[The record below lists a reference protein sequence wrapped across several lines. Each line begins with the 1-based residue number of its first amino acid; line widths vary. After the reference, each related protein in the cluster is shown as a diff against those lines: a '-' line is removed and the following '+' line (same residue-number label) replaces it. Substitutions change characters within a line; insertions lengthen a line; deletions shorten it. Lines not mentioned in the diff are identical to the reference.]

1 MSVSYD
7 LDKIKFGVEE
17 GTWTRAVG
25 LYESGKVQRFQDAI
39 YTFVAE
45 VVGSDVY
52 EVVVSK
58 KDYASGNCTC
68 YLGQNDTLCKHMIAV
83 AIYGLK
89 NGQSLSN
96 EEKDQTTSITFCH
109 KKGELSQEETV
120 AFKADVTSALRYIKP
135 YTGPSRT
142 WFAYQDSLMEGANR
156 LRALY
161 SKLPASLQTAEVTVQ
176 TLLRLERKLMNGVD
190 DSDGTVG
197 DAMVELVDLLLTF
210 ADADKAC
217 INCFSKV
224 EGLDT
229 SFGWEE
235 RLVAYYKK
243 GKAKM
248 KKPV

>member
-1 MSVSYD
+1 MSASYD
-7 LDKIKFGVEE
+7 LDKIKFGVDE

-25 LYESGKVQRFQDAI
+25 LYERGKVQRFHDAVDA
-39 YTFVAE
+39 FVAE
-45 VVGSDVY
+45 VDGSDSY

-89 NGQSLSN
+89 NGHSLSN
-96 EEKDQTTSITFCH
+96 EEINQITAITFCY
-109 KKGELSQEETV
+109 KNGELSQEETV

-156 LRALY
+156 LRALF
-161 SKLPASLQTAEVTVQ
+161 SKLPASLQTAEFTVK

-224 EGLDT
+224 DGLDT

-235 RLVAYYKK
+235 RLVAYYNKI
-243 GKAKM
+243 
-248 KKPV
+248 KPS